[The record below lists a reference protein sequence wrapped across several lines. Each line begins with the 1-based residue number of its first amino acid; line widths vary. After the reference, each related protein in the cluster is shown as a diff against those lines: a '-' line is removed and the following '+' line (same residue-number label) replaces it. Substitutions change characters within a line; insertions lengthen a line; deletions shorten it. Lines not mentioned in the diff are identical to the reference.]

1 MLEQYD
7 LLNRLEQ
14 VIDNTEINGKVDA
27 TFLFDFLRL
36 ERNRLDQELPCPED
50 YEMICGG
57 GYESQKEEK

>member
-14 VIDNTEINGKVDA
+14 VIDNTEVYGKVDA

-57 GYESQKEEK
+57 GYEGLKDE